1 MHLKRDVFVE
11 QELISEGMDYRE
23 WIKRRMSNGL
33 DKGNPLDIKSGYVT
47 SEKSCNLMG
56 VSFDCDEDV
65 FLGAHA
71 EVFGIVEHVGG
82 IA

>member
-1 MHLKRDVFVE
+1 
-11 QELISEGMDYRE
+11 
-23 WIKRRMSNGL
+23 MSNGL
-33 DKGNPLDIKSGYVT
+33 DKGNPLDIKSGYVA
-47 SEKSCNLMG
+47 SEKSRNLMG
-56 VSFDCDEDV
+56 ASFDCDEDI

>member
-1 MHLKRDVFVE
+1 
-11 QELISEGMDYRE
+11 
-23 WIKRRMSNGL
+23 MSNGL

-47 SEKSCNLMG
+47 SEKSCNLSEKSCNLMC